1 MEDEKRENE
10 EMADIKNEE
19 KDNEGRTSEPPR
31 GEEPKRGGPD
41 AQAKAVCAV
50 AYIFG
55 ILFFL
60 PLILCP
66 NDEFAKFHA
75 NQSLVVLLVS
85 AAGGV
90 LFGLLTMLP
99 AVGVVFAVLSSLFAL
114 AMFVLC
120 ILGIVGAAQGKTDKL
135 PVLGGISILK

>member
-10 EMADIKNEE
+10 EMADINSEE
-19 KDNEGRTSEPPR
+19 NEGRTSEPPR
-31 GEEPKRGGPD
+31 GEEPKSGGPD

-66 NDEFAKFHA
+66 NDAFAKFHA

>member
-10 EMADIKNEE
+10 EMTDINSEE
-19 KDNEGRTSEPPR
+19 NEGRTNEPPR
-31 GEEPKRGGPD
+31 GEEPKSGGPD

-66 NDEFAKFHA
+66 NDAFAKFHA